1 MNKHKQMLEKAQC
14 AVEKNRELVRQYA
27 KKRQWY
33 HFMPEC
39 GWMNDPNG
47 LVFSKESTI
56 CSISITHTVL
66 IGVLCIGVMLSVR
79 IFCIGSIYQ

>member
-33 HFMPEC
+33 HFHT
-39 GWMNDPNG
+39 
-47 LVFSKESTI
+47 TI
-56 CSISITHTVL
+56 IKKVASIL
-66 IGVLCIGVMLSVR
+66 AEL
-79 IFCIGSIYQ
+79 